1 MAIAVRKILGSE
13 LGWANARYA
22 EIGFVAAAETDLV
35 VIAELDGVRAGLG
48 RLVPVAADMAELGG
62 IYVLPQFRGKAVARA
77 IVTWLLNHSPYD
89 RLFCIPFA
97 HLEHFYAGFGFA
109 PVSPDAAVP
118 PAVTGKRHWCEQ
130 RYPDGVKL
138 LVREARAHAGDGLR

>member
-1 MAIAVRKILGSE
+1 MVIAVRKMLDSE
-13 LGWANARYA
+13 LGWANAHYA

-35 VIAELDGVRAGLG
+35 VVAEVDGVRAGLG
-48 RLVPVAADMAELGG
+48 RLVPVAADIGELGG

-77 IVTWLLNHSPYD
+77 IVAWLIEHSPYD

-97 HLEHFYAGFGFA
+97 HLDRFYAGFGFA
-109 PVSPDAAVP
+109 PVSPEAAVP
-118 PAVTGKRHWCEQ
+118 PAISGKRRWCEQ

-138 LVREARAHAGDGLR
+138 LVREARAHGRNEPQ